1 MTSIDTNSPGPQGS
15 AAVSTADSTVTPQAN
30 NSAQPSAES
39 VSAFEALVAG
49 EDAPATGAT
58 TTSESNETTEAGA
71 AEAGATETEV
81 TLDDIREGI
90 RQQVIRDIITKQT
103 TIDI

>member
-1 MTSIDTNSPGPQGS
+1 MTSIDTNSPGLQGS
-15 AAVSTADSTVTPQAN
+15 AAVSTADSTATPQAN
-30 NSAQPSAES
+30 NGAQPSAES

-71 AEAGATETEV
+71 TETEV